1 MTFSMILRLVA
12 LGLSLIAEGLC
23 IWMLVQDKKLMNK
36 LSEWEK
42 ERDEKLKQTIS
53 RSDEES
59 SDL

>member
-12 LGLSLIAEGLC
+12 LGLSLIAEGMC
-23 IWMLVQDKKLMNK
+23 IWMLVQDKKLMNR

-42 ERDEKLKQTIS
+42 ERDETIC
-53 RSDEES
+53 RSDEKS

>member
-12 LGLSLIAEGLC
+12 LGLSLIAEGMC
-23 IWMLVQDKKLMNK
+23 IWMLVQDKKLMNR

-42 ERDEKLKQTIS
+42 ERDETICG
-53 RSDEES
+53 SDEKS

>member
-1 MTFSMILRLVA
+1 MTFSMILRLIA
-12 LGLSLIAEGLC
+12 LGLSLIAEGFC

-42 ERDEKLKQTIS
+42 ERDETIC